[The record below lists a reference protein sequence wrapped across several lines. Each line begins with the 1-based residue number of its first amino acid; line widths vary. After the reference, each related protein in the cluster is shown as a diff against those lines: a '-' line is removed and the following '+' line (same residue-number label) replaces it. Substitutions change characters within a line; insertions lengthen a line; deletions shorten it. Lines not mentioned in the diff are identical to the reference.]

1 MVICSMTKVSQEV
14 VYRSPEVHFP
24 PGAGRQ
30 AVLSNA
36 DTQVASFSSWQP
48 RKHLGDVH
56 QERGVRGFTLPPAH
70 CWEAAIT
77 IRMETL

>member
-14 VYRSPEVHFP
+14 VYRSPEAHFP

-36 DTQVASFSSWQP
+36 DTQVASFFPWQS
-48 RKHLGDVH
+48 RKRLRDVH
-56 QERGVRGFTLPPAH
+56 HERGVRGFTLPPAH

-77 IRMETL
+77 IRMKTL